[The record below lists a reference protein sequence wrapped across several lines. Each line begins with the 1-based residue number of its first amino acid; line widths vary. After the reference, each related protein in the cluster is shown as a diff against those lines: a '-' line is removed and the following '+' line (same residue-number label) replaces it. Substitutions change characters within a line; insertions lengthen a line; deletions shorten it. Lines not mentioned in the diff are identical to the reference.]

1 MDHVPGL
8 RVDRPRDGVV
18 LVTFDRPE
26 RYNAFDEALIA
37 GLPKA
42 LAGVAADETAR
53 AVVFAGAGKGF
64 CAGAD
69 LELIERI
76 AGQQPEG
83 LDPWLCEV
91 LQGPLLIHQLP
102 QPTIAAVNGPAAGAG
117 LGIAL
122 ACDIRLAGPEA
133 HFSSPFVQMA
143 LVPDYGVSWLLPRVV
158 GEAHAMEMMLSGKRV
173 HAAEAQALGLVS
185 RVVDDPLAEALELAE
200 AIAAMAP
207 GAVATT
213 RRMARHGLE
222 IDLAESIAGEV
233 RHQADALRSP
243 EFTERFA
250 RWRATILGD

>member
-1 MDHVPGL
+1 MDSVPGL
-8 RVDRPRDGVV
+8 RVERPRDGVV

-26 RYNAFDEALIA
+26 RYNAFNEALID
-37 GLPKA
+37 GVPKL

-53 AVVFAGAGKGF
+53 VVVFTGAGQAF

-69 LELIERI
+69 LELIESLTGW
-76 AGQQPEG
+76 APEDI
-83 LDPWLCEV
+83 DPWLCEV

-133 HFSSPFVQMA
+133 LFSSPFVHMA

-158 GEAHAMEMMLSGKRV
+158 GGAHAMEMMLSGKRV
-173 HAAEAQALGLVS
+173 PADEALALGLVS
-185 RVVDDPLAEALELAE
+185 RVVADPLADALDLAE
-200 AIAAMAP
+200 SIAAMAP
-207 GAVATT
+207 GAVTTT
-213 RRMARHGLE
+213 RDMARRGLE
-222 IDLAESIAGEV
+222 INLAESIAGEA
-233 RHQADALRSP
+233 RHQAEAIRSP
-243 EFTERFA
+243 EFAERFA

>member
-1 MDHVPGL
+1 MDYVPGL
-8 RVDRPRDGVV
+8 RVERPREGVV

-26 RYNAFDEALIA
+26 RYNAFDEAIIA
-37 GLPKA
+37 GLPKL
-42 LAGVAADETAR
+42 LAGVAADETER
-53 AVVFAGAGKGF
+53 VVVFTGAGNAF

-69 LELIERI
+69 LELIESMTGREP
-76 AGQQPEG
+76 A
-83 LDPWLCEV
+83 DVDSWLCEI
-91 LQGPLLIHQLP
+91 LQGPLLIQQLP

-133 HFSSPFVQMA
+133 HFSSPFVHMA

-173 HAAEAQALGLVS
+173 RADEAQALGLVS
-185 RVVDDPLAEALELAE
+185 RVVGDPLADALDLAGS
-200 AIAAMAP
+200 IAAMAP
-207 GAVATT
+207 GAVTTT

-243 EFTERFA
+243 EFAERFA
-250 RWRATILGD
+250 HWRAAILGD